1 MNRIGS
7 DRRGGFSRRAFL
19 AGSFGSFLVA
29 LGFGKLFTGKK
40 GDTVVSKTPVFFVG
54 HGSPMNAIGENE
66 FTKGW
71 AASVQNLPQPKAILC
86 VSAHWVT
93 RGTHITAMDS
103 PKTIHD
109 FYGFPQEL
117 FDVRYPAPGD
127 PELAKEISTV
137 SKFQPLGLDYEWG
150 LDHGTWSVLRHMYP
164 KAEIPVLQLSI
175 DATKPAGWHYEFAKE
190 LAPLRDQ
197 DVLIVGSGDLV
208 HNLRLYNWRNENEI
222 PDWSKEANETFKAL
236 ILERDGKALSQ
247 YQNLGTAAQLA
258 VPTPEHYIPMLYS
271 LALASKNEEISF
283 YNDKIQSTVS
293 MTSFRIG

>member
-1 MNRIGS
+1 MDQIGS
-7 DRRGGFSRRAFL
+7 DGEKFSRRKFL
-19 AGSFGSFLVA
+19 GGALASFLVA
-29 LGFGKLFTGKK
+29 LGVGKRFSGKK
-40 GDTVVSKTPVFFVG
+40 GDSEMNRAPVFFVG

-71 AASVQNLPQPKAILC
+71 AASVQNLPRPKAILC
-86 VSAHWVT
+86 ISAHWVT
-93 RGTHITAMDS
+93 RGSRITAMES

-117 FDVRYPAPGD
+117 FDVQYSAPGN
-127 PELAKEISTV
+127 PALAKEISTD
-137 SKFQPLGLDYEWG
+137 SRTQRLDLDYEWG
-150 LDHGTWSVLRHMYP
+150 LDHGSWSVLRHMYP
-164 KAEIPVLQLSI
+164 NADIPVLQLSL

-190 LAPLRDQ
+190 LASLRDQ
-197 DVLIVGSGDLV
+197 NTLIVGSGDLV
-208 HNLRLYNWRNENEI
+208 HNLRLYNWRNEEEI

-236 ILERDGKALSQ
+236 ILKRDSKALSQ

-258 VPTPEHYIPMLYS
+258 VPTPEHYIPMLYA
-271 LALASKNEEISF
+271 LALAGENEEISF